1 MLVQFISSET
11 GEVLMYAETAK
22 MLLQIIG
29 KETTAR
35 GTFTQAEMAG
45 AAAALREAI
54 RQAAVPPEEDDD
66 ENDKKKEPVV
76 GLSQR
81 AWPLMDML
89 ERTGRSGPD
98 ANIIWEASAD
108 FYPLA
113 WPRRVCGGSM
123 SRSTA
128 WTARP
133 SRGSPAATGCFRC
146 WMASRRRRMQACGS
160 RSTRW
165 R

>member
-54 RQAAVPPEEDDD
+54 RQAAVPPEENDD

-108 FYPLA
+108 F
-113 WPRRVCGGSM
+113 
-123 SRSTA
+123 
-128 WTARP
+128 
-133 SRGSPAATGCFRC
+133 
-146 WMASRRRRMQACGS
+146 
-160 RSTRW
+160 
-165 R
+165 

>member
-1 MLVQFISSET
+1 MLVQFVSSET

-54 RQAAVPPEEDDD
+54 RQAAVPPEEDD
-66 ENDKKKEPVV
+66 EESDKKKEPVV

-108 FYPLA
+108 F
-113 WPRRVCGGSM
+113 
-123 SRSTA
+123 
-128 WTARP
+128 
-133 SRGSPAATGCFRC
+133 
-146 WMASRRRRMQACGS
+146 
-160 RSTRW
+160 
-165 R
+165 

>member
-108 FYPLA
+108 F
-113 WPRRVCGGSM
+113 
-123 SRSTA
+123 
-128 WTARP
+128 
-133 SRGSPAATGCFRC
+133 
-146 WMASRRRRMQACGS
+146 
-160 RSTRW
+160 
-165 R
+165 